1 MYFDYCTLFSF
12 LSHLGNFDFHYID
25 LYHVNSIEEN
35 TVSLVQHC
43 CSIFVSDSYIGSMIV
58 ENLIKIVNRMS
69 LHEDDEKD
77 LFNLSIVEV
86 PLELDSEL

>member
-1 MYFDYCTLFSF
+1 
-12 LSHLGNFDFHYID
+12 
-25 LYHVNSIEEN
+25 
-35 TVSLVQHC
+35 
-43 CSIFVSDSYIGSMIV
+43 MIV

-77 LFNLSIVEV
+77 LFNLSVVEV